1 MNGEAI
7 LICDHILYANKQSST
22 FFSFFSKILFYLMV
36 GIKSLFFFLNSYS
49 KAIAHGVMA

>member
-36 GIKSLFFFLNSYS
+36 GIKSLFFFFNSYS
-49 KAIAHGVMA
+49 KAIAHGF